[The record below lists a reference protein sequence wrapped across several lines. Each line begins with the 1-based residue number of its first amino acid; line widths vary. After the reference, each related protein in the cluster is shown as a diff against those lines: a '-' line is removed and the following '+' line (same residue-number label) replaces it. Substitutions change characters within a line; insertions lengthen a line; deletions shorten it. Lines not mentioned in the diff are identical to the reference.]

1 MTSLLL
7 STTLN
12 ETRKGLITLWDYKF
26 NLLIQLLGFLM
37 IVVGIMFFVGQGDI
51 TEAQVKS
58 TLLGFIITFY
68 AMETISM
75 MSWSLMQEAQVGT
88 LEQMYM
94 SPAPT
99 QLIVLGRSLASLV
112 STTLQLILVMIIA
125 MLIFGVAIPI
135 PPESFVVLGITMIG
149 LLGFAYIIGG
159 LTLIFKQVGPLANIV
174 QNLLIIVNGTFL
186 PVQMMPEWMANLVV
200 LFPSTLGIILMRR
213 VSLDGATLDQLVMD
227 GSLLWL
233 VVHSIV
239 FLIIGMGVYTLCE
252 KQARKM
258 GSLGQY

>member
-1 MTSLLL
+1 MIILL
-7 STTLN
+7 STTFN
-12 ETRKGLITLWDYKF
+12 ETRKGLIMLWDYKF
-26 NLLIQLLGFLM
+26 NLAIQLLGFLM
-37 IVVGIMFFVGQGDI
+37 IVIGIMFFVGQGEI
-51 TEAQVKS
+51 TQEQVQS

-99 QLIVLGRSLASLV
+99 QLIVLGRSIASLV
-112 STTLQLILVMIIA
+112 STTIQMVLVISVA

-135 PPESFVVLGITMIG
+135 TLDSIVVLGITMIG
-149 LLGFAYIIGG
+149 LLGFAYVIGG
-159 LTLIFKQVGPLANIV
+159 LTLIFKQVGPLANII
-174 QNLLIIVNGTFL
+174 QNLLLIINGTFL
-186 PVQMMPEWMANLVV
+186 PVQMMPDWMANLVV

-213 VSLDGATLDQLVMD
+213 VSMDGATLGMLIAD
-227 GSLLWL
+227 GSLIWL
-233 VVHSIV
+233 FVHSVV
-239 FLIIGMGVYTLCE
+239 FLIIGTVVYTVCE
-252 KQARKM
+252 RQARKL